1 MIAQDV
7 VLASVFN
14 TVSNTVFIPLA
25 TVVFT
30 FFCII
35 SFSFHEIIKQAELAE
50 TLEISNNHM
59 SSIENGRQ
67 KPSLDTFIRLCD
79 CLNVTPDYLLL
90 GSMHAYNL
98 PQDILDKL
106 RLCSQEDIILAR
118 DFIELLVKRNRKKH
132 ITDSPIS
139 F

>member
-1 MIAQDV
+1 MRRKE
-7 VLASVFN
+7 L
-14 TVSNTVFIPLA
+14 
-25 TVVFT
+25 
-30 FFCII
+30 
-35 SFSFHEIIKQAELAE
+35 HIKQAELAE

-67 KPSLDTFIRLCD
+67 IPSLDTFIRLCD

>member
-1 MIAQDV
+1 MRRKE
-7 VLASVFN
+7 L
-14 TVSNTVFIPLA
+14 
-25 TVVFT
+25 
-30 FFCII
+30 
-35 SFSFHEIIKQAELAE
+35 HIKQAELAE

-106 RLCSQEDIILAR
+106 RLCSQEDIILSR

>member
-1 MIAQDV
+1 MRRKE
-7 VLASVFN
+7 L
-14 TVSNTVFIPLA
+14 
-25 TVVFT
+25 
-30 FFCII
+30 
-35 SFSFHEIIKQAELAE
+35 HIKQAELAE

-132 ITDSPIS
+132 ITDAPIS

>member
-1 MIAQDV
+1 MRRKE
-7 VLASVFN
+7 L
-14 TVSNTVFIPLA
+14 
-25 TVVFT
+25 
-30 FFCII
+30 
-35 SFSFHEIIKQAELAE
+35 HIKQAELAE

-132 ITDSPIS
+132 ITDSTIS